1 MMSTQCSGMRLT
13 FAEPLN
19 RTMIVLMLTLT
30 GVFLL
35 QALVPPFNRF
45 AVAYL
50 AMNTAAFLGKLY
62 VWQAVTAIFLHGSV
76 QHFVSNMIFLW
87 FFGSALANAW
97 SRRDFLTFF
106 FVCGV
111 AGSLC
116 FYIVNVFRAGPEGI
130 TGLGASGA
138 IFGLMIAYAM
148 VFGER
153 MILAFFLIP
162 MKAKYFVGIC
172 VAIEILV
179 LYTGAQDG
187 ISHITHLG
195 GAVCGAAYLKI
206 IWRRQ
211 SALAGA
217 TEAKAAPGSRIGGL
231 EIMDDEE

>member
-1 MMSTQCSGMRLT
+1 MNSGNSEMRLT

-19 RTMIVLMLTLT
+19 RTMAVLMLSLT

-35 QALVPPFNRF
+35 QVLVPPFNRL
-45 AVAYL
+45 AMAYL
-50 AMNTAAFLGKLY
+50 AMNTATFLSKLY
-62 VWQAVTAIFLHGSV
+62 LWQAVTSIFLHGSV
-76 QHFVSNMIFLW
+76 CHFVGNMIFLW

-97 SRRDFLTFF
+97 SKWEFLTYF

-111 AGSLC
+111 GASLW
-116 FYIVNVFRAGPEGI
+116 FYIFNVFRAGPEGI

-138 IFGLMIAYAM
+138 VFGLMIAYAM

-162 MKAKYFVGIC
+162 MKAKYFVGVC

-179 LYTGAQDG
+179 LYSGAADG
-187 ISHITHLG
+187 ISHVTHLG

-206 IWRRQ
+206 TWRRQ
-211 SALAGA
+211 NALAGSA
-217 TEAKAAPGSRIGGL
+217 EARDAPESRIGGL